1 MAIKMGF
8 YAIPGFPAVICAVD
22 VSIIASEHES
32 VYANRKGFHSINI
45 QGICDHERVNDQCF
59 NVSWNTYIF

>member
-32 VYANRKGFHSINI
+32 VYANRKGFHSIN
-45 QGICDHERVNDQCF
+45 
-59 NVSWNTYIF
+59 T